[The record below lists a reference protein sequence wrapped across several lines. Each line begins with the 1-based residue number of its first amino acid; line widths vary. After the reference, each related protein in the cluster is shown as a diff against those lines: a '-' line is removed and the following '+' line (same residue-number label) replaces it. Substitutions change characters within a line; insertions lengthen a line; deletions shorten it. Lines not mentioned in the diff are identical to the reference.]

1 MDEKG
6 NKIEEQKKLSRGEM
20 ERKYNIKFATAE
32 DFKALANYVPKCNE
46 CGETIDERSDPDRWS
61 WVNSGMCY
69 VCGLDDDD
77 DDYDDDYI

>member
-32 DFKALANYVPKCNE
+32 DFKLLVANHVPKCNE
-46 CGETIDERSDPDRWS
+46 CGRIIDESSEQDFWS
-61 WVNSGMCY
+61 KVNTGMC
-69 VCGLDDDD
+69 CFCSLDDDD
-77 DDYDDDYI
+77 DYYEDF